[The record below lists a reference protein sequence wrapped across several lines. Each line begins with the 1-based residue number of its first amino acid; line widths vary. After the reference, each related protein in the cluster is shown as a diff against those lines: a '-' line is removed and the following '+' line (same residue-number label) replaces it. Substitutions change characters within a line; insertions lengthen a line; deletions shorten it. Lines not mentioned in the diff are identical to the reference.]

1 MSESEYEDFLLN
13 QEMLHKSIMN
23 EAIFDANTL
32 SHQEMR
38 KLRIGDKTVK
48 KIINGRP
55 WKSIDDLTAAF
66 PRSSL
71 IMKLTGESHGG

>member
-1 MSESEYEDFLLN
+1 MSESEYKEFLLN

-23 EAIFDANTL
+23 EALCDANTL

-38 KLRIGDKTVK
+38 KLFISDKTVK

-55 WKSIDDLTAAF
+55 WKSMDDLTAAF

-71 IMKLTGESHGG
+71 IMKLTGECHGG